1 MNDAYFAAFE
11 KYITAD
17 VYVAGDLGQRVTQHI
32 QEEKY
37 AFDLLF
43 KVRGAHGVAFRIED
57 FKEKANYLIGGKRGH
72 GMDNDCTIIDQAIFQ
87 IEVKET
93 KTMGN
98 MHAGRQFNGGLK
110 WLRHILEVVVT
121 DQVNLQQ
128 TAKMEVYNVVIRRD
142 SRTSLSRVG
151 GYAGRQQGAN
161 YMLHVNKSVKQ
172 VDLTKAMLHLL
183 QHEQPAVAV
192 LKLDD

>member
-1 MNDAYFAAFE
+1 
-11 KYITAD
+11 
-17 VYVAGDLGQRVTQHI
+17 
-32 QEEKY
+32 
-37 AFDLLF
+37 
-43 KVRGAHGVAFRIED
+43 
-57 FKEKANYLIGGKRGH
+57 
-72 GMDNDCTIIDQAIFQ
+72 MDNDCTIIDQAIFQ

-128 TAKMEVYNVVIRRD
+128 AAKMEVYNIVIRRD

-172 VDLTKAMLHLL
+172 VDLTKTMMHLL